1 MTSLDMIKSLV
12 DKNDVFGNLYIELIS
27 KAINDNRGVD
37 TSYTMASKRVYKEQ
51 LFSKQGRDYNYCEV
65 HHIIPRC
72 CGGTDDSD
80 NLVILF
86 QTSENKEHLLAHEY
100 LWKSTSLFLE
110 NKNKLASSY
119 LFISKLV
126 GNKLKQKEFNDCFEQ
141 SLKVSTK
148 SGKDNGMYGKH
159 HSLETREKMKWSED
173 KRKKHSGGN
182 NPMYGKH
189 WSNEKI
195 DQIRKNQPTRVKI
208 YYNGVLYDS
217 VSMLSKIPIDGKLRS
232 KNTIMDWAR
241 KQINGLKLFDDSNLI
256 EYTPKNKEIIYKGK
270 TYKSSR
276 NLIKQVGGIFKNHS
290 SVAKWAREESHGLK
304 YKK

>member
-1 MTSLDMIKSLV
+1 
-12 DKNDVFGNLYIELIS
+12 
-27 KAINDNRGVD
+27 
-37 TSYTMASKRVYKEQ
+37 
-51 LFSKQGRDYNYCEV
+51 
-65 HHIIPRC
+65 
-72 CGGTDDSD
+72 
-80 NLVILF
+80 
-86 QTSENKEHLLAHEY
+86 
-100 LWKSTSLFLE
+100 
-110 NKNKLASSY
+110 
-119 LFISKLV
+119 
-126 GNKLKQKEFNDCFEQ
+126 
-141 SLKVSTK
+141 
-148 SGKDNGMYGKH
+148 
-159 HSLETREKMKWSED
+159 
-173 KRKKHSGGN
+173 
-182 NPMYGKH
+182 MYGKH

-232 KNTIMDWAR
+232 KSTIMDWAR